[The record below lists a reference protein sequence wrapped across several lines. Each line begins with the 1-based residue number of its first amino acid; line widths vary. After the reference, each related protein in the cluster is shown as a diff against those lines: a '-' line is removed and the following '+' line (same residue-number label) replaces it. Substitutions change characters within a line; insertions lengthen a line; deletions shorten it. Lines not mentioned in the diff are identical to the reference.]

1 MTQNRAFKG
10 IWIPAEIWEAQMP
23 IMEKVMLVEID
34 SLDNE
39 NGCFASNS
47 YFAEFFGLSKGRVS
61 QIIKSLESKG
71 LINIKYEYGNK
82 NITKRI
88 IKIKRNFNNTL
99 FNKLNTPIKYS
110 KHPYLENAKDNNT
123 ELIIQSDTEDALNHY
138 QNKIGVISPN
148 QMQQLFDWINDF
160 NENNEGEQIVIEAIN
175 QSAKENA
182 RAFKY
187 VNTKLQM
194 YINANVKT
202 LQDAKS
208 FVSTSKKQLK
218 SKKETPIEKRLRE
231 AKEKEDRQSG
241 NDANTG
247 T

>member
-1 MTQNRAFKG
+1 MRQNRAFKG
-10 IWIPAEIWEAQMP
+10 IWIPAEIWESKMP

-71 LINIKYEYGNK
+71 LISIKYEYGNK

-88 IKIKRNFNNTL
+88 IKIKRNFNNNL

-123 ELIIQSDTEDALNHY
+123 EFNNTELEREKLDAISEF
-138 QNKIGVISPN
+138 QKKINVISPN
-148 QMQQLFDWINDF
+148 QMEQLIQWIEDF
-160 NENNEGEQIVIEAIN
+160 NENNEGEKIVIEAIN
-175 QSAKENA
+175 QSANEKA
-182 RAFKY
+182 KY
-187 VNTKLQM
+187 YSYLHNKLIKFAQNNVNTL
-194 YINANVKT
+194 N
-202 LQDAKS
+202 DAKNINRN
-208 FVSTSKKQLK
+208 KKKVKAKTQ
-218 SKKETPIEKRLRE
+218 SEDIAERLRRI
-231 AKEKEDRQSG
+231 KERK
-241 NDANTG
+241 AN
-247 T
+247 